1 MKHIYIIDLIKQEG
15 IVMRFE
21 NELMSKEDFKL
32 FTHIKKQKNV
42 APIINIDSYVWTI
55 NHDENVFLVLVGC
68 NSGDIDEKFFI
79 LSWNS
84 VLLEVKLRQI
94 WIDEFT
100 LKWKLEYLQLA
111 PEIADKGSKIAE
123 SLKDALTTYGFNGD
137 PDDLINKNMKVKF
150 DF

>member
-1 MKHIYIIDLIKQEG
+1 MP
-15 IVMRFE
+15 FE
-21 NELMSKEDFKL
+21 NELISREDFK
-32 FTHIKKQKNV
+32 FFVERKKQKNV
-42 APIINIDSYVWTI
+42 APIINIESYVWTI
-55 NHDENVFLVLVGC
+55 NREENVFLVLAGY
-68 NSGDIDEKFFI
+68 NSGDMDEKFFV

-84 VLLEVKLRQI
+84 VPLEVKLREI

-111 PEIADKGSKIAE
+111 PEFADKGNKIVK